1 MRHFSFA
8 FVVLLA
14 CNGLP
19 GPAGPQGPVG
29 PTGPTG
35 SPGPAGADGP
45 RGPAGGPLVLVRDG
59 AGASL
64 GPSYG
69 INGAFV
75 TLRRQVG
82 ATTYW
87 VTQNVYT
94 ARVAPL
100 VDIFFDASNCS
111 GNRFVRVDD
120 GAAPGFVVGDYLG
133 SGAAYLVEGPQSSFF
148 AQSRQRSADGV
159 CETNTNINGVYLPVL
174 ADSTLATTP
183 VPFTLELQ

>member
-1 MRHFSFA
+1 
-8 FVVLLA
+8 
-14 CNGLP
+14 
-19 GPAGPQGPVG
+19 
-29 PTGPTG
+29 
-35 SPGPAGADGP
+35 
-45 RGPAGGPLVLVRDG
+45 VRDG